1 MTREELIKILNEAGV
16 EYIVAAHVG
25 NLLKINFWVE
35 ENKED
40 K

>member
-1 MTREELIKILNEAGV
+1 MTRDELIKILNEYGV
-16 EYIVAAHVG
+16 EYSIAAHVG

-35 ENKED
+35 EKKED